1 MAKVE
6 GIAVRHVAEL
16 IDNCPCL
23 ESDFSVND
31 RTPLEDGHIALYHS
45 ENISKE
51 QLKGRVHVQIKGRHV
66 KAGVHLGKSY
76 TIPVVDLRGFLKL
89 NGVIFFVV
97 DVENKSGKRH
107 AFYVLL
113 NPFKIRK
120 ILDQIKPDQKTVSIS
135 LRRFPTTPERIQ
147 PLVAVALETTEERVF
162 DIENDYLFE
171 NMDSITI
178 HSAQDFDFSSP
189 IHLNHNEVD
198 FTTVIRTREG
208 IKLHTYLD
216 RIELIPTE
224 YVSQP
229 VEMELSSGDVTYRE
243 IYRRRIDE
251 TSFELRAGNGLQ
263 LILPIATDSPSG
275 TVTIHKENVLAD
287 RVKSL
292 AFLLNW
298 AQSDEILVNGEPVK
312 FALNLESSETLQ
324 REYNILHC
332 LYEIIEYFD
341 INPRLI
347 LIDDI
352 SEEQFLQLETVYRTI
367 ILKEEL
373 SEDYSNRQRIIQ
385 GIGRWQLELICVRSP
400 TEERWVVWGL
410 ADPHAGI
417 FAADVSD
424 DPEVRNFIRV
434 TPYDLVPVDRLVK
447 TVNLRLSDI
456 VRFYNDIR
464 DEPET
469 QTLANL
475 KVLDLISAADQ
486 EPVRKKEFL
495 QAAFQL
501 NSWLIRNES
510 ENLINRINNWQIIE
524 RDEGLTG
531 HHEEEIRS
539 MYYQLSK
546 TEHSDFELIQLS
558 CLVLLKNFDDA
569 EFVFRQ
575 LSTSD
580 QDAFMEWPLAQLFKR
595 NPRPTQLPITE
606 PPEAL

>member
-6 GIAVRHVAEL
+6 GIAVRHVADL

-31 RTPLEDGHIALYHS
+31 RTPLEDGYIALYHS

-51 QLKGRVHVQIKGRHV
+51 QLKGRVHVQIKGRRV
-66 KAGVHLGKSY
+66 KAGGHLGKSY

-89 NGVIFFVV
+89 NGVVFFVV
-97 DVENKSGKRH
+97 DVEGNQGQRH

-120 ILDQIKPDQKTVSIS
+120 ILDRIKPTQKTVSVT
-135 LRRFPTTPERIQ
+135 LRRFPTTPENIQ
-147 PLVAVALETTEERVF
+147 PLVAVALETAEERVIN
-162 DIENDYLFE
+162 IENNYLME

-178 HSAQDFDFSSP
+178 HSARDFDFSSP

-208 IKLHTYLD
+208 IELHTHLD

-229 VEMELSSGDVTYRE
+229 VEIELSSGDISYSEV
-243 IYRRRIDE
+243 YRRRVDE
-251 TSFELRAGNGLQ
+251 TLFELRAGKGLQ
-263 LILPIATDSPSG
+263 LILPITTNSPSG
-275 TVTIHKENVLAD
+275 TVTIHKENILAD

-298 AQSDEILVNGEPVK
+298 AQSNEILVNGEPVK
-312 FALNLESSETLQ
+312 FALNIESLETLQ
-324 REYNILHC
+324 REYDVLHC

-341 INPRLI
+341 TNPSLI
-347 LIDDI
+347 RIDDI

-385 GIGRWQLELICVRSP
+385 GIGRWQLELICVRSS
-400 TEERWVVWGL
+400 TEGKWVVWGL

-417 FAADVSD
+417 FAADISD

-434 TPYDLVPVDRLVK
+434 TPYDLVPLDRLVK
-447 TVNLRLSDI
+447 TVNLRLGDI
-456 VRFYNDIR
+456 VSSYEDIR
-464 DEPET
+464 DEPKT
-469 QTLANL
+469 QTLANF

-486 EPVRKKEFL
+486 EPERKKEFL
-495 QAAFQL
+495 QAAARL
-501 NSWLIRNES
+501 NSWLIQNEP
-510 ENLINRINNWQIIE
+510 ENPINKINNWQIIE
-524 RDEGLTG
+524 RDGGLAE
-531 HHEEEIRS
+531 HHKEEIRS
-539 MYYQLSK
+539 MYYQLPK
-546 TEHSDFELIQLS
+546 KEHIDFELIQLS
-558 CLVLLKNFDDA
+558 CLILLKNFDDA

-575 LSTSD
+575 LSGSE
-580 QDAFMEWPLAQLFKR
+580 QDAFMEWPLAYLFKR
-595 NPRPTQLPITE
+595 NPRPTQFPNTE
-606 PPEAL
+606 PPEAV